1 MERSVE
7 ADRWEPAGPV
17 WLFCPADRPER
28 FAKAAACADIVILD
42 LEDGVGADAKA
53 AAREA
58 IRDSRLDPARTV
70 IRINPL
76 DSPQVDL
83 DLRLLEQTPYRMLML
98 PKAETGDL
106 PAVLDGYAVI
116 ALVETPAGVR
126 RVDEIAGAPRV
137 VAVMWGAE
145 DLVAALGGSSSRRAD
160 GTYRDVARQ
169 LRSTTLLAA
178 KAQGKLAVD
187 GVYLDIPDLD
197 GLAAEAEDAVASGYD
212 IKVALHPTQ
221 VPVIAGAFRPTADEL
236 EWARRVLAAAEHS
249 RGVFAVD
256 GRMVDAPILSH
267 ASRIVARADS
277 TRVTG

>member
-1 MERSVE
+1 MS
-7 ADRWEPAGPV
+7 WEPSGPV

-28 FAKAAACADIVILD
+28 FAKAAACADVVILD
-42 LEDGVGADAKA
+42 LEDGVGANAKA

-58 IRDSRLDPARTV
+58 IRDCRLDPARTV
-70 IRINPL
+70 VRINPL
-76 DSPQVDL
+76 DSRQVEL
-83 DLRLLEQTPYRMLML
+83 DLRVLAQTPYRVLML

-106 PAVLDGYAVI
+106 PALLAGYDII

-126 RVDEIAGAPRV
+126 RVGEIAAARRV

-169 LRSTTLLAA
+169 LRATTLIAA
-178 KAQGKLAVD
+178 KAGGKLAVD
-187 GVYLDIPDLD
+187 GVFLDIPDLD
-197 GLAAEAEDAVASGYD
+197 GLAAEAEDAVASGFD

-221 VPVIAGAFRPTADEL
+221 VPVIADAYRPDPREV
-236 EWARRVLAAAEHS
+236 EWARRVLATAQHS

-267 ASRIVARADS
+267 ARRIVARADS
-277 TRVTG
+277 TPAAPR